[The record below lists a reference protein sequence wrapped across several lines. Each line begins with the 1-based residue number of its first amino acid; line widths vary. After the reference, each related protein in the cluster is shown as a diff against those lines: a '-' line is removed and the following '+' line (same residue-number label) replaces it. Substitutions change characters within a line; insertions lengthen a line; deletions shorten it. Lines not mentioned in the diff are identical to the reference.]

1 MANENKKTPRA
12 VTLSVCKGF
21 EEELNYLNQQP
32 NKSYYVWNLIRQ
44 DLMQSKEDNQIL
56 DAVKSMLQGHLESS
70 SNVRN
75 NNQSNNTVDNSNKEL
90 LKKSAMALFE

>member
-21 EEELNYLNQQP
+21 EEEVAYLNQQP

-44 DLMQSKEDNQIL
+44 DLAKSKEDNQIL
-56 DAVKSMLQGHLESS
+56 DAVKSMLQGRLESS

-75 NNQSNNTVDNSNKEL
+75 NNQSNKTVDNSSKEL
-90 LKKSAMALFE
+90 LKKSAMSLFE

>member
-44 DLMQSKEDNQIL
+44 DLTQSKEDNQIL

-75 NNQSNNTVDNSNKEL
+75 NNQSNKTVDNSSKEL
-90 LKKSAMALFE
+90 LKKSAMSLFE

>member
-21 EEELNYLNQQP
+21 EEEVAYLNQQP

-44 DLMQSKEDNQIL
+44 DLAKSKEDNQIL

-75 NNQSNNTVDNSNKEL
+75 NNQSNKTVDNSSKEL
-90 LKKSAMALFE
+90 LKKSAMSLFE

>member
-21 EEELNYLNQQP
+21 EEEVAYLNQQP

-44 DLMQSKEDNQIL
+44 DLAKSKEDNQIL

-75 NNQSNNTVDNSNKEL
+75 NIQSNKTVDNSSKEL
-90 LKKSAMALFE
+90 LKKSAMSLFE

>member
-44 DLMQSKEDNQIL
+44 DLTQSKEDNQIL
-56 DAVKSMLQGHLESS
+56 DVVKSCCKVILNRTQLY
-70 SNVRN
+70 VTIN
-75 NNQSNNTVDNSNKEL
+75 N
-90 LKKSAMALFE
+90 

>member
-32 NKSYYVWNLIRQ
+32 INHI
-44 DLMQSKEDNQIL
+44 MFGIL
-56 DAVKSMLQGHLESS
+56 LDK
-70 SNVRN
+70 
-75 NNQSNNTVDNSNKEL
+75 T
-90 LKKSAMALFE
+90 

>member
-44 DLMQSKEDNQIL
+44 DIAKSKEDNQIL
-56 DAVKSMLQGHLESS
+56 DVVKSMLQGHIESNS
-70 SNVRN
+70 VVRN
-75 NNQSNNTVDNSNKEL
+75 NKQLKPTVDNSNKEL

>member
-44 DLMQSKEDNQIL
+44 DLAKSKEDNQIL

-75 NNQSNNTVDNSNKEL
+75 NNQSNKTVDNSSKEL
-90 LKKSAMALFE
+90 LKKSAMSLFE

>member
-21 EEELNYLNQQP
+21 EEEVAYLNQQP

-44 DLMQSKEDNQIL
+44 DLAKSKEDNQIL

-75 NNQSNNTVDNSNKEL
+75 NNQSNKTVDNSSKEL
-90 LKKSAMALFE
+90 LRKSAMSLFE

>member
-21 EEELNYLNQQP
+21 EEEVAYLNQQP

-44 DLMQSKEDNQIL
+44 DLAKSKEDNQIL

-75 NNQSNNTVDNSNKEL
+75 NNQSNKTVDNSNKEL

>member
-21 EEELNYLNQQP
+21 EEEVAYLNQQP

-44 DLMQSKEDNQIL
+44 DLAKSKEDNQIL

-75 NNQSNNTVDNSNKEL
+75 NNQSNKTVDNSSKEL
-90 LKKSAMALFE
+90 LKKSAMNLFE